1 MIDLL
6 RALRS
11 RADYGRRLLGFV
23 PALILADI
31 FYKFH
36 SFTLEC
42 VAFLVTWLVFDF
54 IAEWV
59 VRLMGSRPRTNS
71 SSPAIETSP

>member
-42 VAFLVTWLVFDF
+42 VAFLATWLVFDF

-59 VRLMGSRPRTNS
+59 VRLVGARRRANS
-71 SSPAIETSP
+71 SSPGFVNSP

>member
-11 RADYGRRLLGFV
+11 HAAYGRRLLGFI
-23 PALILADI
+23 PALVLADV

-42 VAFLVTWLVFDF
+42 VAFLATWFVFDL
-54 IAEWV
+54 IAEWMM
-59 VRLMGSRPRTNS
+59 RCIGSRRRTNGV
-71 SSPAIETSP
+71 SPGINS

>member
-1 MIDLL
+1 MLDLL

-11 RADYGRRLLGFV
+11 PAACGRRLFGFI
-23 PALILADI
+23 PALVLADV

-42 VAFLVTWLVFDF
+42 VAFFATWLVFDL
-54 IAEWV
+54 IAEWIL
-59 VRLMGSRPRTNS
+59 RCIESRSRTNGV
-71 SSPAIETSP
+71 SPGINR

>member
-1 MIDLL
+1 
-6 RALRS
+6 
-11 RADYGRRLLGFV
+11 V

-42 VAFLVTWLVFDF
+42 VAFLATWLVFDF
-54 IAEWV
+54 VAEWFM
-59 VRLMGSRPRTNS
+59 RCLGSRRRARNA
-71 SSPAIETSP
+71 SPGMIN

>member
-6 RALRS
+6 RALRTRS
-11 RADYGRRLLGFV
+11 AYGRRLVAFV
-23 PALILADI
+23 PALILADL

-42 VAFLVTWLVFDF
+42 VAFLATWLVFDF
-54 IAEWV
+54 IAEWMT
-59 VRLMGSRPRTNS
+59 RLLGSKGRDHQVTMS
-71 SSPAIETSP
+71 

>member
-11 RADYGRRLLGFV
+11 HAAYGRRLFGFV
-23 PALILADI
+23 PALILADV

-42 VAFLVTWLVFDF
+42 VAFLATWLAFDF
-54 IAEWV
+54 VAEWFM
-59 VRLMGSRPRTNS
+59 RCLGSRRRARSASPRMIN
-71 SSPAIETSP
+71 